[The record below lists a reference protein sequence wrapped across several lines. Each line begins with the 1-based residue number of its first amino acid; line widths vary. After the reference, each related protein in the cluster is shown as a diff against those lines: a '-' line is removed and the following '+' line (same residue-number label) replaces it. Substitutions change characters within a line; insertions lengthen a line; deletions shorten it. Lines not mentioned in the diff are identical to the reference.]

1 MLTTLF
7 AVVAMLLTL
16 ALPTFPEGLT
26 IAILGFLGLVG
37 LAGFGGFF
45 RSAAARKELALL
57 SPWLVALGLGLMVGI
72 VRGNPMGQAL
82 EDALCYML
90 FVLGLCAGRG
100 ASRPT
105 WLLWVVLAVCVI
117 DVAISLVRMP
127 SYDLSRYRSTYL
139 HFKVILGH
147 PLVGLFCAA
156 LLRHLA
162 RGRLQRGALTAVIA
176 FLALGVVATVSR
188 GMVLGM
194 VLGVLTWL
202 YVRKPAR
209 GFIYGAIAAVL
220 VAAFAATLFELG
232 QQYLRLGNQ
241 ATVDGRVREI
251 GECLA
256 YFARMPV
263 FGAGLGAEFVID
275 GFVVSYVH
283 NMLAY
288 HLWKFGLVGSALFAL
303 PLIGLARQALRID
316 RETRAL
322 VFAGAA
328 MSLVYMVTAASYKN
342 YIVVPMIG
350 LTVGAAFRMTLPPP
364 APALKPSGVPA

>member
-7 AVVAMLLTL
+7 AVAAMLLTL

-26 IAILGFLGLVG
+26 IPIVGFLGLVG
-37 LAGFGGFF
+37 LAGFGGFL

-57 SPWLVALGLGLMVGI
+57 SPWVVGLGLGLMVGM

-82 EDALCYML
+82 EDALCYVL

-105 WLLWVVLAVCVI
+105 WLLWAVLAVCVA

-127 SYDLSRYRSTYL
+127 SYDLSRYRSTYW
-139 HFKVILGH
+139 HFKVIVGH
-147 PLVGLFCAA
+147 PLVGLFCAVF
-156 LLRHLA
+156 LRHMSERRFERGLLA
-162 RGRLQRGALTAVIA
+162 AVVG
-176 FLALGVVATVSR
+176 FLVLGVVATVSR
-188 GMVLGM
+188 GMMLGM
-194 VLGVLTWL
+194 TLGALTWA

-209 GFIYGAIAAVL
+209 GLVIGAVAAVM
-220 VAAFAATLFELG
+220 VMAFAATLFELG

-251 GECLA
+251 SECLA

-303 PLIGLARQALRID
+303 PFLGLTRQALRID
-316 RETRAL
+316 RPARAL
-322 VFAGAA
+322 ILAGAA
-328 MSLVYMVTAASYKN
+328 ASLVYMVTAASYKN

-350 LTVGAAFRMTLPPP
+350 MVVGAALRLRLPQAAKPP
-364 APALKPSGVPA
+364 SVPV